1 MSRRNETNG
10 ERLARHRA
18 DLERCIFN
26 RKKLNE
32 RITRLEERI
41 AQEENQEYLAI
52 IHSASI
58 TLEDLRRMIHDPKP
72 QEMNTVPAHM
82 EQMNLMKEIHEDE
95 TEDEPEND

>member
-1 MSRRNETNG
+1 MSRRNETNE

-18 DLERCIFN
+18 DLERCLFN

-58 TLEDLRRMIHDPKP
+58 TLEDLRRMLSDPEP
-72 QEMNTVPAHM
+72 RETNQVPAHSA
-82 EQMNLMKEIHEDE
+82 QMNMKEIQENE
-95 TEDEPEND
+95 TEDEPENP

>member
-10 ERLARHRA
+10 ERLARHRV
-18 DLERCIFN
+18 DLERCLFN

-32 RITRLEERI
+32 RIARLEERI

-58 TLEDLRRMIHDPKP
+58 SLEDLRRLFNDQKP
-72 QEMNTVPAHM
+72 QEMNKVPAQM
-82 EQMNLMKEIHEDE
+82 MQMNKKEIHENE
-95 TEDEPEND
+95 AEDEPEND

>member
-1 MSRRNETNG
+1 MSRRNETNA

-18 DLERCIFN
+18 DLERCLDN

-72 QEMNTVPAHM
+72 QGTNKVPAHM
-82 EQMNLMKEIHEDE
+82 AQMNMKEIQDNE
-95 TEDEPEND
+95 TEDESENA

>member
-1 MSRRNETNG
+1 MSRRNETNE

-18 DLERCIFN
+18 ELERCLFN

-58 TLEDLRRMIHDPKP
+58 TLEDLRRMLSDPEP
-72 QEMNTVPAHM
+72 RETNQVPAHSA
-82 EQMNLMKEIHEDE
+82 QMNMKEIQENE
-95 TEDEPEND
+95 TEDEMN

>member
-1 MSRRNETNG
+1 MSRRNETNE

-18 DLERCIFN
+18 DLERCLFN

-52 IHSASI
+52 IHSASV
-58 TLEDLRRMIHDPKP
+58 TLEDLRRMLSDPKP
-72 QEMNTVPAHM
+72 REMNKVPAHSV
-82 EQMNLMKEIHEDE
+82 QMNMKEIHENE
-95 TEDEPEND
+95 TEDEPENP

>member
-1 MSRRNETNG
+1 MSRRNETNA

-18 DLERCIFN
+18 DLERCLDN

-32 RITRLEERI
+32 RIARLEERI

-72 QEMNTVPAHM
+72 QGMNKVPAQSV
-82 EQMNLMKEIHEDE
+82 QMNMKEIQEDE
-95 TEDEPEND
+95 TEDESENA

>member
-10 ERLARHRA
+10 EKLARHRA
-18 DLERCIFN
+18 ELERCLFN

-32 RITRLEERI
+32 RISRLEERI

-58 TLEDLRRMIHDPKP
+58 SLEDLRRMFIDQKP
-72 QEMNTVPAHM
+72 QEINQVPAQM
-82 EQMNLMKEIHEDE
+82 MQMNMKENQENE
-95 TEDEPEND
+95 TEDEAEDD